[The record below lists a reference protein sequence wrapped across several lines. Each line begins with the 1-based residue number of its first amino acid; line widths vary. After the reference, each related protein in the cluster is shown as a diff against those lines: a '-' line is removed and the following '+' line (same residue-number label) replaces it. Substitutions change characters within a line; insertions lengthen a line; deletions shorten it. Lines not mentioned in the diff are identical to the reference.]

1 MNIAKII
8 FSYFGLYYEKITP
21 KEKIL
26 ELIKLLKPIK
36 SQLNLIRLGS
46 ENDGGYLVP
55 DDLKNIKYNFSPG
68 VGNYSDFENDLL
80 KYGIKS
86 YMADYSV
93 NLKKINKNFY
103 FVKKYI
109 GPFEKKN
116 YLSIN
121 SWIETAIKN
130 DKSDLIMQMDIEG
143 DEYQTLLSLKEDNL
157 KKIRIIILELHNL
170 REIKNIFFYKIVR
183 AVLEKLNKYFY
194 VCHIHP
200 NNTCGLNI
208 ISKIPVPNAI
218 EVTLIRKD
226 RVKKLKFNKSFP
238 HPQDRPCSNNKKEIL
253 LPKIWF
259 N

>member
-1 MNIAKII
+1 MNIAKIL

-68 VGNYSDFENDLL
+68 VGNYSNFENDLL

-93 NLKKINKNFY
+93 NLKKINKNFS
-103 FVKKYI
+103 FIKKYI

-116 YLSIN
+116 YL
-121 SWIETAIKN
+121 
-130 DKSDLIMQMDIEG
+130 
-143 DEYQTLLSLKEDNL
+143 
-157 KKIRIIILELHNL
+157 
-170 REIKNIFFYKIVR
+170 
-183 AVLEKLNKYFY
+183 
-194 VCHIHP
+194 
-200 NNTCGLNI
+200 
-208 ISKIPVPNAI
+208 
-218 EVTLIRKD
+218 
-226 RVKKLKFNKSFP
+226 
-238 HPQDRPCSNNKKEIL
+238 
-253 LPKIWF
+253 
-259 N
+259 